1 MKKLFLLPILFA
13 LVFTSCSDDD
23 DNGTVEPA
31 VSEIDAQMR
40 GDWTNTMIKRVYYSI
55 DDEIM
60 FTDSVQYQTNFS
72 FDGKRLT
79 VTVPGGTP
87 EVMNYSFPDPADTT
101 LIELQR
107 GNDKGQYKVT
117 AISDTEMTWVEE
129 KPWAGFPEEAPESE
143 KTTSRLGLYTWKF
156 VRKN

>member
-23 DNGTVEPA
+23 DNETVEPA

-55 DDEIM
+55 DDEVM

-101 LIELQR
+101 IIELQR

-117 AISDTEMTWVEE
+117 SISDTEMTWVEE